1 MAEHRLNNIGRLV
14 WRGLKK
20 KPLQNICVL
29 LCFALIGALLFSA
42 LSLMGGTVES
52 LETGISRM
60 GADLLV
66 VPEEDVHEGE
76 AIILRGEPSTFFF
89 TNINISDLED
99 IQGVDTVSPQIYIA
113 SLSASCCSLPV
124 QLIGFDPDHDF
135 TITPWLESG
144 LQRPLGKDEVIVGG
158 GISGEPGSE
167 LMFYG
172 HNFTIAGRLE
182 VTGMG
187 LDTSVFM
194 RIDDA
199 FTMAEESG
207 LKAVQKLDIR
217 PGQVSSF
224 LVRVD
229 DHADPNEV
237 GNLIQAQISG
247 TRVITP
253 HQHVATVNS
262 HLSQILKTLY
272 LIAVILILISLPL
285 AGTIAFLSARERQR
299 DMGFVAQT
307 CKLRQLWLSPAQA
320 QPFQGWSRFHPL
332 PRVARRRLVHSR

>member
-1 MAEHRLNNIGRLV
+1 
-14 WRGLKK
+14 
-20 KPLQNICVL
+20 
-29 LCFALIGALLFSA
+29 
-42 LSLMGGTVES
+42 
-52 LETGISRM
+52 
-60 GADLLV
+60 
-66 VPEEDVHEGE
+66 
-76 AIILRGEPSTFFF
+76 
-89 TNINISDLED
+89 
-99 IQGVDTVSPQIYIA
+99 
-113 SLSASCCSLPV
+113 V

-158 GISGEPGSE
+158 GISGDPGSE

-253 HQHVATVNS
+253 HQLVATVNS

-299 DMGFVAQT
+299 DMGLIIAMGGSTVFVFMLVLMETFILAVAGGLIGIAFSSILLYAFQDYIAFS
-307 CKLRQLWLSPAQA
+307 LEIPFLWPSIDQIFLYGVIPLLVAIGIGVIAALYPAIKSSNID
-320 QPFQGWSRFHPL
+320 PFEKIWRGR
-332 PRVARRRLVHSR
+332 